1 MCLLPACGFLSS
13 GSYVCPREILSKYI
27 TRLTRRKKRQ
37 KTAVHVWDGV
47 PNMLEDCF
55 TFMEIVKELDL
66 VEKAQ
71 LFEGTLSSG
80 GILLGQL
87 IPH

>member
-1 MCLLPACGFLSS
+1 MFVPGKYFLNILLDLQEG
-13 GSYVCPREILSKYI
+13 
-27 TRLTRRKKRQ
+27 KKRQ

-55 TFMEIVKELDL
+55 TFMEIVIVLDL